1 MNINYHIRCVF
12 ILLMMFSFSK
22 GLCAQQ
28 TDTCK
33 IYFEQNSSYIVSE
46 LNTNKEEIAKFK
58 SILANPNRID
68 TVFINVFSSPE
79 GKLSFNQWLTER
91 RADRILSFIIRHSD
105 GKINPDRIIVNKVPE
120 CWEGLIKAVEQNY
133 YGKHRE
139 RVLEILNNDSLTNHQ
154 KKIAIKYIDWGVT
167 WSFFIKEY
175 MTTLR
180 FAEEVIIKRK
190 YTLPTVQ
197 ELTSKV
203 QSALP
208 SADILPVNVPVACP
222 VVEKSVFEESGQGNF
237 CLGIKT
243 NLLYDAL
250 LVPNLGLEFHLG
262 KGFSLEASYC
272 HAWWDKQS
280 EHKYWRIYGG
290 ELGLRRYFGGKSDW
304 SPLSGHHVGIYGQ
317 CYTYDF
323 ELGKRGQLSDMT
335 YGVGVEYGYS
345 LPICRSLN
353 IDFGIGLGYL
363 GGEYSIYDPDKGCY
377 VWQTTM
383 QRHWFGPTKL
393 EISLVWIIGGEVKQ
407 Q

>member
-1 MNINYHIRCVF
+1 
-12 ILLMMFSFSK
+12 MMFSFSK

-46 LNTNKEEIAKFK
+46 FNTNKVAIAKLK
-58 SILANPNRID
+58 TILANPDRID
-68 TVFINVFSSPE
+68 TVFVNVFSSPE
-79 GKLSFNQWLTER
+79 GQVSYNEWLTDR
-91 RADRILSFIIRHSD
+91 RADRIVTLVTRHSD
-105 GKINPDRIIVNKVPE
+105 GKISPDRIRVQKVPE
-120 CWEGLIKAVEQNY
+120 YWDGLISIIQQEY

-139 RVLEILNNDSLTNHQ
+139 RVLEIINNESLTDHQ
-154 KKIAIKYIDWGVT
+154 KKLEIKRIDWGVT
-167 WSFFIKEY
+167 WSFFIREY
-175 MTTLR
+175 MTSLR
-180 FAEEVIIKRK
+180 FAGEIILKRK
-190 YTLPTVQ
+190 FELPTVQ

-203 QSALP
+203 HSALP

-222 VVEKSVFEESGQGNF
+222 VAKKSVYEEYSQDKF
-237 CLGIKT
+237 CIGLRT
-243 NLLYDAL
+243 NLLYDAM

-262 KGFSLEASYC
+262 KRFSLEASYC

-363 GGEYSIYDPDKGCY
+363 GGEYSIYEPDKGCY

-393 EISLVWIIGGEVKQ
+393 EISLVWIIGGKLNNNKNGGSR
-407 Q
+407 